1 MPRYNYSNQSIAGA
15 SDRMFGYLF
24 TFLYYQPPPSL
35 PQNLQ
40 RLTLTRPSNSL
51 NERRPPSS
59 EEAFGITEANSLKP
73 SFGRGERP
81 EGSHRRMDFAMT
93 SICVVSN
100 YDYSRP
106 LSRLRG
112 MDLAVDYRGCF
123 PSACA
128 SASLEALNS
137 LPTLDPQLQVLAHG
151 ISYTLRQFR
160 YVQLLLCS
168 VCDLTTNGRR
178 IFHYS
183 PLPLPS

>member
-1 MPRYNYSNQSIAGA
+1 MNEDHPPRKKRLGLLKRTRSNPHLAEERGRKAVI
-15 SDRMFGYLF
+15 DVWI
-24 TFLYYQPPPSL
+24 L
-35 PQNLQ
+35 PLQ
-40 RLTLTRPSNSL
+40 L
-51 NERRPPSS
+51 
-59 EEAFGITEANSLKP
+59 
-73 SFGRGERP
+73 
-81 EGSHRRMDFAMT
+81 
-93 SICVVSN
+93 CVVSN

-106 LSRLRG
+106 LSHLRG

-151 ISYTLRQFR
+151 ISYTLKQPR
-160 YVQLLLCS
+160 YVQLLVRS

-183 PLPLPS
+183 LLPLPSQILTSPPNRAPQTRARLTQFVFLSSLF